1 MVHQSISYSEIC
13 QLVDFRGYR
22 DTISVFLIG
31 VSQNWTHK
39 WPIWPKKTLGGC
51 KVGGILARAVPFNGR
66 LEGIIV
72 GIGINVNTSK
82 EELDRMLGPFFG
94 YLQIQYS
101 VLI

>member
-1 MVHQSISYSEIC
+1 MVHQLFRNLPTGGFSGIPGYHFSILDQGI
-13 QLVDFRGYR
+13 
-22 DTISVFLIG
+22 
-31 VSQNWTHK
+31 
-39 WPIWPKKTLGGC
+39 PKLDPQMAHLAKKNLGGC

>member
-1 MVHQSISYSEIC
+1 
-13 QLVDFRGYR
+13 
-22 DTISVFLIG
+22 
-31 VSQNWTHK
+31 
-39 WPIWPKKTLGGC
+39 
-51 KVGGILARAVPFNGR
+51 VGGILARAVPFNGR

-82 EELDRMLGPFFG
+82 EELDRMRGPFFG